1 MHDGS
6 DMIMTEN
13 PKKSSPLSFLDC
25 LTLFILLT
33 GAVGGGMGVTRV
45 LEHFGV
51 FSGTGNIAACLYWIL
66 YSTLV
71 ISRIRTKSDVQRSKD
86 AAYAEGFLDGKE
98 RESAVSYAA
107 GEKTG
112 YDRGYQTG
120 LLDGRAEGWDHG
132 YACARRD
139 MNGGAY
145 D

>member
-1 MHDGS
+1 MRDGS
-6 DMIMTEN
+6 DMILTET
-13 PKKSSPLSFLDC
+13 PKKKLRLSLLDI
-25 LTLFILLT
+25 LTLFVLLT
-33 GAVGGGMGVTRV
+33 GAVGGGLGIARV
-45 LEHFGV
+45 LAHFGAS
-51 FSGTGNIAACLYWIL
+51 SGICSTAGGLYWIL
-66 YSTLV
+66 YCVLV

-86 AAYAEGFLDGKE
+86 TAYAEGFLDGKK

-107 GEKTG
+107 GEKAG

-139 MNGGAY
+139 MNGGSH